1 MVASLIYLDSIP
13 VPVED
18 VVGRT
23 VQNQPYSDL
32 EVVLVVPSLG
42 RINVLNEI
50 GACIWSL
57 SDGTRTVKEIAEAI
71 CVDYDIDLATAEADT
86 MRFLEE
92 LLKRNVIHLADK
104 PVG

>member
-1 MVASLIYLDSIP
+1 MVTPLIGLDSIP

-23 VQNQPYSDL
+23 VQNQPDSGM
-32 EVVLVVPSLG
+32 EAVLVVPSLG

-71 CVDYDIDLATAEADT
+71 CVAYDIDLATAEADT
-86 MRFLEE
+86 KIFLEE
-92 LLKRNVIHLADK
+92 LLKRNVIRLADN
-104 PVG
+104 PVE